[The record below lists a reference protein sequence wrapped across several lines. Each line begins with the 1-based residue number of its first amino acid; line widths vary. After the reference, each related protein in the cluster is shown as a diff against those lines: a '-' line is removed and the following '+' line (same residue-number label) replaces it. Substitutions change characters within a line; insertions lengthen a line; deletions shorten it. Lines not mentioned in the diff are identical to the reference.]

1 MNMRTSIFA
10 AALVVG
16 SMSVAQ
22 AFGITGTNGTT
33 LEATEIASLNE
44 PWAMTLLPD
53 GSMLIN
59 EKSGSMV
66 FIDTNDKAVRVAG
79 VPDVQYGGQGGL
91 GDVIAHPEFEANN
104 IIYFSYV
111 ERTSEGTGAVVARAK
126 INIEGSVGLTDIE
139 QIWEQSKIGRG
150 GHFSH
155 KLAISA
161 DDKLFITSG
170 DRQLQ
175 KPAQDMGVN
184 LGKVIRLN
192 LDGSVPADN
201 PFQDQGELAK
211 TFWTVGHRNLL
222 GIDFDSDGQ
231 LWTHEMGPRH
241 GDELN
246 LIDPGTNYGWPI
258 VSNGNNYSGIP
269 IPDHDTRPEFN
280 APEAF
285 WVPSIAP
292 SGLVIYDGEM
302 FGNWQGDALIGGLV
316 SRALIHVA
324 LDGSNADEVER
335 FEWGSRI
342 REVEQ
347 GPDGSIYVLED
358 GDAGR
363 LLKLAP
369 A

>member
-1 MNMRTSIFA
+1 MQIRTSMIA
-10 AALVVG
+10 ATILLGSLSAAMAFEIVG
-16 SMSVAQ
+16 
-22 AFGITGTNGTT
+22 TKGTM
-33 LEATEIASLNE
+33 LEATEIATLNE
-44 PWAMTLLPD
+44 PWAMTFLPD
-53 GSMLIN
+53 GSMLLN
-59 EKSGSMV
+59 EKSGSMI
-66 FIDTNDKAVRVAG
+66 FIGADGQANRVDG
-79 VPDVQYGGQGGL
+79 VPEVFYGGQGGL
-91 GDVIAHPEFEANN
+91 GDVIAHPEFTLNRT
-104 IIYFSYV
+104 IYFSYV
-111 ERTSEGTGAVVARAK
+111 ERNKQGVGAVVARAK
-126 INIEGSVGLTDIE
+126 LPTGDTFKLTE
-139 QIWEQSKIGRG
+139 VEKIWEQSKVGRG

-155 KLAISA
+155 KLAIGS

-175 KPAQDMGVN
+175 QPAQDMSVN

-211 TFWTVGHRNLL
+211 TFWTIGHRNLL
-222 GIDFDSDGQ
+222 GIDFDHDGR

-246 LIDPGTNYGWPI
+246 LIEPGSNYGWPI

-292 SGLVIYDGEM
+292 SGLVIYKGGM
-302 FGNWQGDALIGGLV
+302 FVSWQGHALIGGLV
-316 SRALIHVA
+316 SRALIHVD
-324 LDGSNADEVER
+324 LERTNAAEAER
-335 FEWGSRI
+335 FEWGNRI

-347 GPDGSIYVLED
+347 APDGSVYVLED
-358 GDAGR
+358 GPEGR
-363 LLKLAP
+363 LLKLVP

>member
-1 MNMRTSIFA
+1 MQIRTSIIA
-10 AALVVG
+10 AAFLLG
-16 SMSVAQ
+16 SLSTAM
-22 AFGITGTNGTT
+22 AFDITGTNGTK
-33 LEATEIASLNE
+33 LEASSIATLNE
-44 PWAMTLLPD
+44 PWAMTFLPD
-53 GSMLIN
+53 GAMLIN

-66 FIDTNDKAVRVAG
+66 LIDTEANATRVSG
-79 VPDVQYGGQGGL
+79 VPEVAYGGQGGL
-91 GDVIAHPEFEANN
+91 GDVIVHPDFQDNQT
-104 IIYFSYV
+104 IYVSYA
-111 ERTSEGTGAVVARAK
+111 ERNGDGTGAVVIRAK
-126 INIEGSVGLTDIE
+126 LARDGTPALTEIEK
-139 QIWEQSKIGRG
+139 IWEQTKMGRG

-175 KPAQDMGVN
+175 KPAQDMSVN

-201 PFQDQGELAK
+201 PIQDQGELAK
-211 TFWTVGHRNLL
+211 SFWTVGHRNLL
-222 GIDFDSDGQ
+222 GIDFDSQGR

-246 LIDPGTNYGWPI
+246 LIEVGTNYGWPI
-258 VSNGNNYSGIP
+258 VSNGRQYSGIP
-269 IPDHDTRPEFN
+269 IPNHDTRPEFN
-280 APEAF
+280 APEAY

-292 SGLVIYDGEM
+292 SGLVIYEGAM
-302 FGNWQGDALIGGLV
+302 FGGWQGDALIGGLV
-316 SRALIHVA
+316 SRALIHVDI
-324 LDGSNADEVER
+324 DGTSAKEAER

-358 GDAGR
+358 GGEGR
-363 LLKLAP
+363 LLKLEP